1 MVEKITITPTEVR
14 GLGNILSPKNSS
26 DFSPYISHINQT
38 TDTINGVTTTVYELT
53 YGTTSLL
60 LTVTESYVASGSS
73 VTLTATLTDGGEPVE
88 NASIKFYKET

>member
-26 DFSPYISHINQT
+26 DFSQYISHINQT

-60 LTVTESYVASGSS
+60 LTVTESYVASGNT